1 MRTLPP
7 RPHRA
12 LAGVLV
18 AVLAGGVASSRPWQ
32 DDPGD
37 RAPTPTFRIS
47 GHVVGLYPGKRTTM
61 RVQVRN
67 PYRFPIV
74 VRSVRATVKRA
85 SASCRGTNVVVSAF
99 RGSRRIRPRGRIVV
113 RMDVR
118 MPRSA
123 PGACESSKL
132 PIVFTGKAFRA

>member
-1 MRTLPP
+1 M
-7 RPHRA
+7 
-12 LAGVLV
+12 LV
-18 AVLAGGVASSRPWQ
+18 AVLVVGGAASSRPWE
-32 DDPGD
+32 DDPGG

-47 GHVVGLYPGKRTTM
+47 GHVVGLFPGKRTTM
-61 RVQVRN
+61 RVRVRN

-74 VRSVRATVKRA
+74 VRSVRAGVKRA

-118 MPRSA
+118 MRRSA
-123 PGACESSKL
+123 PGACESARL
-132 PIVFTGKAFRA
+132 PIVFSGKAVRA